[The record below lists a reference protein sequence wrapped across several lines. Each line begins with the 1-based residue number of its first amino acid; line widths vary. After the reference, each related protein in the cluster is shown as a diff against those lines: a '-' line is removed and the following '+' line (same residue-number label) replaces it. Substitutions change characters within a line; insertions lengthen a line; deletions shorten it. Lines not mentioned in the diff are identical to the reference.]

1 MIFLL
6 YLIYKDDYSYKKIG
20 TMNLNERFNI
30 LAQAVELAQKNGSLS
45 LDQAVE
51 AKKSIEEIQ
60 KGENLNENF
69 AGLVKICEESQKKGV
84 FTLHDAYVVYIATE
98 GIDAEIENF
107 LKSNQEQAAAQEP
120 APAQPIGADINAKP
134 AEPAPVENK
143 KNSKKRGK

>member
-6 YLIYKDDYSYKKIG
+6 YLIYKDDYSYKKIR

-45 LDQAVE
+45 LDNAVE

-60 KGENLNENF
+60 KGENLKENF
-69 AGLVKICEESQKKGV
+69 ATLVRLCEETQKKGV

-98 GIDAEIENF
+98 NIDAEIDNF
-107 LKSNQEQAAAQEP
+107 VKAGQEQKPEEPEQKQPAQE
-120 APAQPIGADINAKP
+120 IGASVEDMDTT
-134 AEPAPVENK
+134 ENK